1 MGQGKQKKTV
11 RLIMNF
17 QAHLYM
23 YLAAFYLVLD
33 ISWLDPQ
40 MNDQSS
46 MLESSLSAQ
55 ILIQVWASVG

>member
-1 MGQGKQKKTV
+1 
-11 RLIMNF
+11 MNF

-40 MNDQSS
+40 MNGKSS
-46 MLESSLSAQ
+46 MLESSLRVQ